1 MLTKLKETIKKL
13 ESSKIFKDYK
23 KTNPDAYLTS
33 TFLMTEDIEGDWQ
46 LDYYSIKSKKIT
58 SFIIKD
64 KVKGMPETKPFQEKE
79 SIIEKLDIDKVKIDF
94 KKVLE
99 VTDKL
104 IKKKYKSE
112 TLTKK
117 IIILQN
123 LKEFGHIWN
132 LTFLTSSFKT
142 LNIKIDANSGKI
154 LKKKLASL
162 ITFTKNN

>member
-79 SIIEKLDIDKVKIDF
+79 SIIEKLGNKNFNRIKIGIQ
-94 KKVLE
+94 
-99 VTDKL
+99 TDKL
-104 IKKKYKSE
+104 EKIPAEDYVLMLPAKNDRARVKDQIKKAAEAAKDILESGLEKSMN
-112 TLTKK
+112 K
-117 IIILQN
+117 
-123 LKEFGHIWN
+123 WN
-132 LTFLTSSFKT
+132 SK
-142 LNIKIDANSGKI
+142 
-154 LKKKLASL
+154 
-162 ITFTKNN
+162 

>member
-1 MLTKLKETIKKL
+1 
-13 ESSKIFKDYK
+13 
-23 KTNPDAYLTS
+23 
-33 TFLMTEDIEGDWQ
+33 MTEDIEGDWQ

-64 KVKGMPETKPFQEKE
+64 KVTSMPETKPFQEKE
-79 SIIEKLDIDKVKIDF
+79 SIIEKLDIDKVKIGS

-99 VTDKL
+99 ITDKL
-104 IKKKYKSE
+104 IKKKYKNE

-142 LNIKIDANSGKI
+142 LNIKIDATSGKI
-154 LKKKLASL
+154 LKENLASL